1 LSKFNG
7 EWLDKLAEMKKWNE
21 KKEML
26 DELYNA
32 ANTPKIK
39 PGSFTDLSK
48 AIIKLMSDSNFAV

>member
-1 LSKFNG
+1 MSRFNN

-21 KKEML
+21 KKDML

-39 PGSFTDLSK
+39 SGDYNNITK
-48 AIIKLMSDSNFAV
+48 AIIKLMSDSHFGV